1 MGFLTK
7 FTVWFILW
15 TRLKYL
21 AAQCPVGWVGSKCQY
36 MCHCERNSMCDS
48 DGRCPTK
55 CITGWFGP
63 GCQYEDLVTVDG
75 AQIFTSAGSGTTSW
89 LTDRDVTTCNE
100 DPGLD
105 SITVQWD
112 KPYPFTWLRIQAK
125 NASNLQLH
133 FVFTSSNISYSCVN
147 QLLAIVDTLTVDYRC
162 EVNNTITSL
171 RVTGPGL
178 NGLCSLYV
186 SGDRNVA
193 LKQSTDQTGTYQESN
208 FFYTSSLAVD
218 GDTNAF
224 FLQNKCTHTTQDSTL
239 SVYPAS
245 WTLTLDTA
253 RLVSRITIYNR
264 ADCCSDRLESFKL
277 ELLDTNNHT
286 VWTYEGPAKA
296 SLVYELN
303 TLQEKPVKR
312 IIILAIKNDTFFSYG
327 YTYFVRSLC
336 IWSLFAKNLGH

>member
-1 MGFLTK
+1 MGFLTN
-7 FTVWFILW
+7 FTICFILW
-15 TRLKYL
+15 TRVKYL
-21 AAQCPVGWVGSKCQY
+21 ASQCPDGWFGSKCQF
-36 MCHCERNSMCDS
+36 MCHCERNTMCDT

-55 CITGWFGP
+55 CNTGWFGP
-63 GCQYEDLVTVDG
+63 GCQYEDLATVAG
-75 AQIFTSAGSGTTSW
+75 AQVSTSAVSSSTSW

-112 KPYPFTWLRIQAK
+112 RPYPFTWLRIQYK
-125 NASNLQLH
+125 NASNLQLN

-162 EVNNTITSL
+162 EINDTMTSL

-193 LKQSTDQTGTYQESN
+193 LKQPTDQTGTYQESN

-253 RLVSRITIYNR
+253 RVVSRITIYNR
-264 ADCCSDRLESFKL
+264 GRLL
-277 ELLDTNNHT
+277 QNLLSALS
-286 VWTYEGPAKA
+286 V
-296 SLVYELN
+296 
-303 TLQEKPVKR
+303 
-312 IIILAIKNDTFFSYG
+312 
-327 YTYFVRSLC
+327 
-336 IWSLFAKNLGH
+336 